1 MTSLILLINSPRD
14 PKPLTG
20 VGIATPKI
28 NPAVDA
34 LRRNYRV
41 VARIPKSRLS
51 LTAVIDLKP
60 QTFYV
65 STTFVQIVPPPTATR
80 LSPPTV
86 LATPPTFL
94 PSLSVYLAAPTEARN
109 PRRAPGYD
117 LAGPNIIAGKGKVK
131 GGIGR
136 VFVQPPMQARGAK
149 PRLFPPT
156 VTTAV
161 VTPFVAAPV
170 AVFLAYSVRGI
181 TIRRLFA
188 PAVVTAAAAEGFSGP
203 TVTLAPQ
210 KRGTPKSALRRPV
223 DLVDRDDLG
232 FVSVSL
238 VRIRPTATHPRLV
251 PPAVIDVRPQ
261 VFYLATSLAY
271 SLRGKPKP
279 ILGKPADLVDRQD
292 LGFVAV
298 ALAPSFRGTPKPR
311 LQPPAV
317 VAPVLARPIDT
328 TFVRIRPVRTIAVV
342 RKPTDLVDRDD
353 LGSVRVHLA
362 YSVRGKPIFQLFR
375 PVVILPPPRV
385 RGGTSISLVQPP
397 RITQFVTARLFAPVV
412 VNPFRPVARP
422 PHVTLAPQRFGTP
435 KSILRKPTRVAPVLA
450 QPIAVSLAPQT
461 RGTPKSVLRKP
472 VVIDVRPQTYYL
484 TTTLAYS
491 VRGKPKSF
499 LGRPTDLVDQ
509 QDLGFVATSLAYQ
522 SRRPGRVRLEP
533 PAVIDLSPQTKYLAV
548 TLTYSLRGK
557 AKPFLGKPTDL
568 VDKQDL
574 GFVSVTLAY
583 QSRGKT
589 MSVLLPPTVV
599 SAFLAA
605 PINVTLV
612 RRPTPSVVSRL
623 IPPAVTAVPRA
634 QHEAPIVFARI
645 RPPRVHSLL
654 KPPTVVAL
662 RENIPTATTLVRIRP
677 AAVFSHLKPP
687 TVVGGSVVFRP
698 ILTHLAYSS
707 RGIPKSLLLPPAS
720 VRQCF
725 GTVTGFDFA
734 PSVCGFDEAAVVT
747 GSDSTDHV
755 VSGFDSGAT
764 VTGTSASG
772 GTVTGGD
779 TKREGC

>member
-1 MTSLILLINSPRD
+1 
-14 PKPLTG
+14 
-20 VGIATPKI
+20 
-28 NPAVDA
+28 
-34 LRRNYRV
+34 
-41 VARIPKSRLS
+41 
-51 LTAVIDLKP
+51 
-60 QTFYV
+60 
-65 STTFVQIVPPPTATR
+65 
-80 LSPPTV
+80 
-86 LATPPTFL
+86 
-94 PSLSVYLAAPTEARN
+94 
-109 PRRAPGYD
+109 
-117 LAGPNIIAGKGKVK
+117 
-131 GGIGR
+131 
-136 VFVQPPMQARGAK
+136 
-149 PRLFPPT
+149 
-156 VTTAV
+156 
-161 VTPFVAAPV
+161 
-170 AVFLAYSVRGI
+170 
-181 TIRRLFA
+181 
-188 PAVVTAAAAEGFSGP
+188 
-203 TVTLAPQ
+203 
-210 KRGTPKSALRRPV
+210 
-223 DLVDRDDLG
+223 
-232 FVSVSL
+232 
-238 VRIRPTATHPRLV
+238 
-251 PPAVIDVRPQ
+251 
-261 VFYLATSLAY
+261 
-271 SLRGKPKP
+271 
-279 ILGKPADLVDRQD
+279 
-292 LGFVAV
+292 
-298 ALAPSFRGTPKPR
+298 LAPSFRGTPKPR

-509 QDLGFVATSLAYQ
+509 QDLGFV
-522 SRRPGRVRLEP
+522 
-533 PAVIDLSPQTKYLAV
+533 
-548 TLTYSLRGK
+548 
-557 AKPFLGKPTDL
+557 
-568 VDKQDL
+568 
-574 GFVSVTLAY
+574 SVTLAY

-654 KPPTVVAL
+654 KPPSVVAI
-662 RENIPTATTLVRIRP
+662 RENIQTATTFVTITPPRVHSR
-677 AAVFSHLKPP
+677 LKPP
-687 TVVGGSVVFRP
+687 TVVGAGIVFRP

-707 RGIPKSLLLPPAS
+707 RGKPMWLLTPMGEGK
-720 VRQCF
+720 QCY

-734 PSVCGFDEAAVVT
+734 PSVCGSDDGATVVGSTSSSMSVT
-747 GSDSTDHV
+747 GSDA
-755 VSGFDSGAT
+755 GAT
-764 VTGTSASG
+764 ATGTSAAS